1 MILPAFKYKGFVC
14 DSIELKRFLW
24 FEEGVSWEWNI
35 YVLINLSF
43 QNLEQEKSCTY
54 GPYSLV
60 KFTKTPLQ
68 ILDEAHAV

>member
-1 MILPAFKYKGFVC
+1 MILPAFKYKGFVY
-14 DSIELKRFLW
+14 DSIELERFLW

-43 QNLEQEKSCTY
+43 QNLEQKKSCTCSS
-54 GPYSLV
+54 YSLV
-60 KFTKTPLQ
+60 KFTKNPLQ